1 MVRVLQFTN
10 NKTVEITKKISLFY
24 ANLSTTSLIIVD
36 TIRPY
41 VPPPPH
47 DSFTTDT
54 HKTHQQATKMF

>member
-41 VPPPPH
+41 VPPP
-47 DSFTTDT
+47 
-54 HKTHQQATKMF
+54 